1 MDKKGDEFYKKLRE
15 SLLETTKFPAD
26 YMFKFIIPNKLEQK
40 KQINNLFNFEGA
52 VVKTNPSKSEKFIS
66 FTILQ
71 KMNTVDDVIAKYKE
85 ASNIKDIIS
94 L

>member
-1 MDKKGDEFYKKLRE
+1 MDRKGDEFYKKLRD
-15 SLLETTKFPAD
+15 SLMETTKFPTN

-40 KQINNLFNFEGA
+40 KQINNLFALEGA
-52 VVKTNPSKSEKFIS
+52 IVKTNTSKSKKFIS

-71 KMNTVDDVIAKYKE
+71 KMNTVEDILAKYKE